1 MAILDFLNTY
11 FISPIYHDE
20 GYNYINTV
28 VYGLIALGALYGI
41 FRLLQKL
48 KIPVDKKFM
57 LAILPFVLFG
67 SSLRVFVDH
76 NIYKITF
83 WSVAPGIYIMTAAV
97 FLVSFLAC
105 WFTFRENYWKF
116 CALSGLAISAAS
128 FIMVWRSLGLQ
139 NLHLGF
145 LVLGLAIGISLLVA
159 LLMKNLRLNWFFGLA
174 SWAVFG
180 HMIDASA
187 TFVAVDF
194 LSFVEKH
201 PLPRLMSD
209 ITGTAAVMFLLK
221 LAVLLPAIYFINT
234 DIKNENAKN
243 FLFISIATLGLAE
256 GVRDLLAIVM
266 A

>member
-1 MAILDFLNTY
+1 MVILDFLNTY

-20 GYNYINTV
+20 GYNYINTI
-28 VYGLIALGALYGI
+28 VYGLVALGALYGI
-41 FRLLQKL
+41 FRLLQRL

-57 LAILPFVLFG
+57 LAILPFILFG

-76 NIYKITF
+76 NIYKIGF
-83 WSVAPGIYIMTAAV
+83 WTVAPGIYIMTAAI
-97 FLVSFLAC
+97 FFVSLLAC
-105 WFTFRENYWKF
+105 WFAFRENYWKA
-116 CALSGLAISAAS
+116 CALLGLTITAIS
-128 FIMVWRSLGLQ
+128 FILVRRSLSLQ

-145 LVLGLAIGISLLVA
+145 LVLGLAMGISLFIMF
-159 LLMKNLRLNWFFGLA
+159 LMKNLRLSWFSGLA
-174 SWAVFG
+174 SWAVAG
-180 HMIDASA
+180 HMIDAAA

-194 LSFVEKH
+194 LGFVEKH

-209 ITGTAAVMFLLK
+209 VTGTAAVMFLLK

-256 GVRDLLAIVM
+256 GIRDLIAIVL